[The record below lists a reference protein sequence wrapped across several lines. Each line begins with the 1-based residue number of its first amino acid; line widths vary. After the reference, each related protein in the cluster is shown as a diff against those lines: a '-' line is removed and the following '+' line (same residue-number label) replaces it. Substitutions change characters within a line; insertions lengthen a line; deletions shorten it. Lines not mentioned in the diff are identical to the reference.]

1 MGVFG
6 LVFGIEFGLFEAG
19 VRGVWKV
26 EGNKSEGCES
36 VLVEGVGGE
45 ATVVTKGVKFSS
57 FASRRHL
64 VDRHVLAVGGAG
76 KAGEYSRAS
85 SRVVARRVA
94 LVIRATQGGE
104 RKTEFSMRVA
114 VYARREMSDSAEESR
129 RTVAF
134 ARVKSRSLPRD
145 LTRDA
150 ESCEDRPS
158 RADLICARSV
168 RVTWRLTYERGESR
182 PSAGVASCSAQA

>member
-1 MGVFG
+1 M
-6 LVFGIEFGLFEAG
+6 LP
-19 VRGVWKV
+19 
-26 EGNKSEGCES
+26 
-36 VLVEGVGGE
+36 
-45 ATVVTKGVKFSS
+45 
-57 FASRRHL
+57 
-64 VDRHVLAVGGAG
+64 VGGAG

-150 ESCEDRPS
+150 ESCEHRPS

-168 RVTWRLTYERGESR
+168 RVMWRLAYVRGESR
-182 PSAGVASCSAQA
+182 LSAGVASCSVQA